1 MLTVFVVSDG
11 TGETAERVVR
21 SVLVQFED
29 APVEL
34 ERRGDVRTPQ
44 QVRAVVQ
51 EAGACPSLILHTLVS
66 YELRRIMLAECRV
79 HDVDS
84 LDVMGPVMDRL
95 ARHLQLTPQEK
106 PGLFQQ
112 LAEARTREIEAVAFA
127 FHHDDGQNAEE
138 LDRAEVV
145 LVGISRTMKTPTM
158 LYLAY
163 RGWFA
168 ANVPIV
174 PGIAM
179 PKTLMALPTE
189 RVFYLAMTS
198 SQLLELRRTRA
209 SQEGIPI
216 ETYASPEQIR
226 KEVECAERLRQKY
239 GWQRIEVTGKSVEEV
254 SREIISILSEEDQAE
269 VNKALFFFRQ

>member
-1 MLTVFVVSDG
+1 MLIVFVVSDG

-21 SVLVQFED
+21 SALVQFED

-34 ERRGDVRTPQ
+34 VRRGDVRTPQ

-51 EAGACPSLILHTLVS
+51 EAGGSPSLILHTLVS
-66 YELRRIMLAECRV
+66 HELRRIMLAECRL

-84 LDVMGPVMDRL
+84 FDVMGPVVDRL
-95 ARHLQLTPQEK
+95 TRHLQLTPQEK

-112 LAEARTREIEAVAFA
+112 LTEARTREIEAVAFA

-179 PKTLMALPTE
+179 PKTLTALPSE

-198 SQLLELRRTRA
+198 SQLLELRRIRA
-209 SQEGIPI
+209 SQEGIPL
-216 ETYASPEQIR
+216 ETYASLEQIR
-226 KEVECAERLRQKY
+226 KEVECAERLRQKHA
-239 GWQRIEVTGKSVEEV
+239 WQRIEVTGKSVEEV
-254 SREIISILSEEDQAE
+254 SREIISILSEEE
-269 VNKALFFFRQ
+269 PTG